1 MPCGVLFWINW
12 VSRWEVSKI
21 RPLLRSFPGLKD
33 FAVGTLNFRAYGPF
47 PGCYMTSSSLTI
59 DDSSPI
65 QVISRSRFK
74 ENQESHRAS
83 TLEAEKTEQS
93 LKNTQLPPRSPSLNR
108 KTVQTPKKEQ
118 FPPRQLSGDGVWI
131 VLVPSGHF
139 QKRLTSF

>member
-1 MPCGVLFWINW
+1 M
-12 VSRWEVSKI
+12 
-21 RPLLRSFPGLKD
+21 LRSFPGLRD

-74 ENQESHRAS
+74 ENQESHRTS

-93 LKNTQLPPRSPSLNR
+93 LKNTQLPPRSPSPNR
-108 KTVQTPKKEQ
+108 NNGADSKKGAI
-118 FPPRQLSGDGVWI
+118 PTA
-131 VLVPSGHF
+131 PSGFGRQRTFAASGKIDTFAHF
-139 QKRLTSF
+139 SYI